1 MKKLIL
7 FYAAIILLASCE
19 KKTINDKIYLR
30 GRLFLTDTVN
40 QNIKDLPLANNT
52 VYLSF
57 YDPENNP
64 NFIQSIKSDAE
75 GYFIFSLDPAH
86 ERNYYVYSEY
96 KSNDLLF
103 KNTFHSVDSTNI
115 SLILKFD
122 ANKQNGFKVTL
133 KDSITN
139 GFLPGISVNIY
150 NSLLVAQLDDTLG
163 TNAFKKITSDNSGI
177 VKAFNLAKGKY
188 YLNARKRFGGTVI
201 QQKLKEVEVNEIGIA
216 YNSMLLK

>member
-7 FYAAIILLASCE
+7 LFPIIFFFTSCE
-19 KKTINDKIYLR
+19 KKTISDKLYLR
-30 GRLFLTDTVN
+30 GRIFLTDTVN
-40 QNIKDLPLANNT
+40 QNVKDQPLANTT

-64 NFIQSIKSDAE
+64 NFIQSVKSNDE
-75 GYFIFSLDPAH
+75 GYFLFSLDPSH

-188 YLNARKRFGGTVI
+188 YLNARKRFGATVI
-201 QQKLKEVEVNEIGIA
+201 QKKLQELEVYESGI
-216 YNSMLLK
+216 SSKTMFLK

>member
-7 FYAAIILLASCE
+7 FCVVIIFLAACE

-40 QNIKDLPLANNT
+40 QNIKDQPLANNT

-64 NFIQSIKSDAE
+64 NFIQSVKSDAE
-75 GYFIFSLDPAH
+75 GYFLFSLDPAH

-96 KSNDLLF
+96 KSNDLTF

-115 SLILKFD
+115 SLVLKFD
-122 ANKQNGFKVTL
+122 ANSHNGYKVVL
-133 KDSITN
+133 RDSLN
-139 GFLPGISVNIY
+139 GILPGIVVNVY
-150 NSLLVAQLDDTLG
+150 NSQLVAQLDDTLG
-163 TNAFKKITSDNSGI
+163 TNALKKITSDNSGMI
-177 VKAFNLAKGKY
+177 KSFNLAKGKY
-188 YLNARKRFGGTVI
+188 YFNARKRFGAIVI
-201 QQKLKEVEVNEIGIA
+201 QQKLKEVEVNEKGIA
-216 YNSMLLK
+216 YGAMILK